1 MTTLRSLRDL
11 LAVVPYLLG
20 FHPADSVVLLALRR
34 REVIFQVRADLPPPA
49 EVPDVSGQLAELV
62 RRQDATSAVV
72 LGYGTGASATPVVLG
87 IRTAVE
93 AGGGPGPGALRG
105 AHGRHRAYL
114 VP

>member
-20 FHPADSVVLLALRR
+20 FHPADSVVLLALRG
-34 REVIFQVRADLPPPA
+34 REVIFQVRADLPPPV

-72 LGYGTGASATPVVLG
+72 LGYGTGASATPVVLAV
-87 IRTAVE
+87 RTAVE
-93 AGGGPGPGALRG
+93 AVGGPGLDAPRRG
-105 AHGRHRAYL
+105 DRGHRA
-114 VP
+114 